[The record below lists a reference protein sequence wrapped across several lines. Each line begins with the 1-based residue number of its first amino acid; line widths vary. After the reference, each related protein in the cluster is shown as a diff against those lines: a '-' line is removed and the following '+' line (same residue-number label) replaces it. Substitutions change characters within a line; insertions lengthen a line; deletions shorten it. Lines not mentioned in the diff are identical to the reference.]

1 MAEQALE
8 SRLARDYDGLRR
20 REFSV
25 LTDLLEVLPKIDGL
39 NPDNAAQAR
48 DALFHADNPYLMVFV
63 GAFNSGKS
71 SLINALLG
79 SGDILPV
86 GPVPT
91 TDRISILRYSEQAQR
106 IVAGDTD
113 TLMYPAPILQ
123 KVSLVDTP
131 GLESVFQTH
140 ESITRKF
147 LHRADAVFYVM
158 LATQAMSAGSMQ
170 SLQTLRD
177 YGKKIILLVNQADLL
192 TPTES
197 DTVRKYVAEQSQAV
211 LGHAVPVWL
220 VSAKLG
226 LAAQTADDSDG
237 WTASGLNQIEAY
249 VDGQLDDAE
258 RLRQKLLTPLQIAE
272 TTAAHAVARLKNN
285 QTALDQSQAIAD
297 NVRAQI
303 TAQERDQRQA
313 VRAISQEAEGKFA
326 EVGKRAEVAI
336 RDIFQ
341 LSRVLGAFWRGVFE
355 IIGLAR
361 LFRRGKTPNYI
372 LASFQNNKVFEP
384 LDELPAVIDKLAPRL
399 EGRDLQDLD
408 QLVGYTTREIGGLPD
423 GIRQKVIGAPQAPVV
438 YERRSLQE
446 VRPSLTDIEEAAR
459 KLESERFV
467 QASRTAVI
475 YLALWELLII
485 VFGVAVLASGM
496 ASESSQTGLLLLVV
510 LLTLAMLGLII
521 MPVVGRVLARNF
533 KSNLYALQS
542 RYTEALGKAADQQI
556 EYSMRLRRDAVA
568 PLTRLVEAQVEMQN
582 QQLQRLHSIESELNR
597 LEQDVNRLGRKSGL
611 FGMRG

>member
-8 SRLARDYDGLRR
+8 NRLVHEYDGLRR

-39 NPDNAAQAR
+39 NPDYAAQAR

-79 SGDILPV
+79 ANDILTV

-91 TDRISILRYSEQAQR
+91 TDRITILRYGEEAQR
-106 IVAGDTD
+106 VVSGDTD
-113 TLMYPAPILQ
+113 SLMYPAPILQ

-140 ESITRKF
+140 ESMTRKF

-158 LATQAMSAGSMQ
+158 LATQAMSANGMQ

-192 TPTES
+192 SPEEAE
-197 DTVRKYVAEQSQAV
+197 TVKNYVAEQSRAV
-211 LGHAVPVWL
+211 LGHAAPVWL
-220 VSAKLG
+220 VSAKEG
-226 LAAQTADDSDG
+226 LAAQLAHDETAWND
-237 WTASGLNQIEAY
+237 SGLAQVEMY
-249 VDGQLDDAE
+249 VDSQLTDGE

-272 TTAAHAVARLKNN
+272 TTAAHAVSRLKNN
-285 QTALDQSQAIAD
+285 QAALDQSEAIAN
-297 NVRAQI
+297 NVRQQI

-313 VRAISQEAEGKFA
+313 VRQITQEAEGKFA
-326 EVGKRAEVAI
+326 EVAARAEAAI

-341 LSRVLGAFWRGVFE
+341 LSRVLSSLWRGVFE

-372 LASFQNNKVFEP
+372 LSAFQTHNVFEP
-384 LDELPAVIDKLAPRL
+384 LNELPATVDKLAPRL
-399 EGRDLQDLD
+399 EGRDVQDID
-408 QLVGYTTREIGGLPD
+408 QLVEYTTRQISTLPD
-423 GIRQKVIGAPQAPVV
+423 GIREKVIGTPQAPVV
-438 YERRSLQE
+438 YERKALQT
-446 VRPSLTDIEEAAR
+446 VRATLDDIEVEAR
-459 KLESERFV
+459 KLESEQFT

-475 YLALWELLII
+475 SLALWEVVII
-485 VFGVAVLASGM
+485 VFGIAVLGAGIM
-496 ASESSQTGLLLLVV
+496 NSSAGVPVLILLIGLAMGGLL
-510 LLTLAMLGLII
+510 MMPLI
-521 MPVVGRVLARNF
+521 GRINAGRF
-533 KSNLYALQS
+533 KANLYALQA
-542 RYTEALGKAADQQI
+542 RYTETLAKAADQQI
-556 EYSMRLRRDAVA
+556 EYAMRLRRDAVA
-568 PLTRLVEAQVEMQN
+568 PLTRLVEAQSEMQN
-582 QQLQRLHSIESELNR
+582 QQLQRLHSIEAELNR
-597 LEQDVNRLGRKSGL
+597 LEQDVNKLGRKSGM
-611 FGMRG
+611 FGTRG

>member
-1 MAEQALE
+1 M
-8 SRLARDYDGLRR
+8 
-20 REFSV
+20 

-249 VDGQLDDAE
+249 VDSQLDDAE

-372 LASFQNNKVFEP
+372 LASFQNYKVFEP

>member
-1 MAEQALE
+1 M
-8 SRLARDYDGLRR
+8 ARDYDGLRR

-249 VDGQLDDAE
+249 VDSQLDDAE

-423 GIRQKVIGAPQAPVV
+423 AIRQKVIGAPQAPVV
-438 YERRSLQE
+438 YERRSLHE
-446 VRPSLTDIEEAAR
+446 VRPSLTDI
-459 KLESERFV
+459 
-467 QASRTAVI
+467 
-475 YLALWELLII
+475 
-485 VFGVAVLASGM
+485 
-496 ASESSQTGLLLLVV
+496 
-510 LLTLAMLGLII
+510 
-521 MPVVGRVLARNF
+521 
-533 KSNLYALQS
+533 
-542 RYTEALGKAADQQI
+542 
-556 EYSMRLRRDAVA
+556 
-568 PLTRLVEAQVEMQN
+568 
-582 QQLQRLHSIESELNR
+582 
-597 LEQDVNRLGRKSGL
+597 
-611 FGMRG
+611 